1 MLFKTL
7 EIQGFKSF
15 ADKTVITFDT
25 KTTAVVGS
33 NGNGKS
39 NISDALRWVMG
50 EQSAKTMRGKN
61 MEDVIFHGTVGAD
74 GAMERKPM
82 GFAHVALTIDNAD
95 RSLSVDADEVVISR
109 KLYRSGDSEY
119 LINGKKSRLRDIQE
133 LLMGT
138 GLGRDGYSIIG
149 QGRVK
154 EIVEARDTE
163 RREVFEEAAGVSL
176 FLHKKADAEKQLAQ
190 AEDNITRQRD
200 LIRVDEERLPMLKK
214 QSEKAVKA
222 SELMTQKKGLE
233 ISVSVARL
241 NEKRDTLTKISD
253 DLLINNGECEQFERE
268 IKEAE
273 AEIET
278 LGDEKMASQARLERI
293 RSSIQTANDE
303 LAEKRSNISVEE
315 NNLKHNEERRAE
327 LTEQLKNAKENSATF
342 DEQIKDINAQ
352 IDDAKKAADE
362 CEEKAG
368 KFRKK
373 LDEISDRNTAASEE
387 YSALESEIA
396 GLRAEEAK
404 QELGASMARRT
415 AEEVEAQKQSFLSD
429 LSDGESKINEY
440 KKELENVRKT
450 AKKNAEEKDT
460 AQNKLAGMER
470 LAEGKRKRY
479 EEARTALEQVNR
491 ALSEKQQRYK
501 VLSDIEK
508 SKEGYNRAV
517 KEILTAGEQGRL
529 HGIHGIVADV
539 ITVPEK
545 YVTAIETVL
554 SSVMQNI
561 IVDNEETATRCIRY
575 LKEAKAGRATF
586 YPLTSMKG
594 RYLNEPRLKSEAGF
608 EGIASELVEC
618 GDEYAQIVSNLLG
631 LTAVVDDIDTATV
644 IGKKY
649 GYKFRIVTLD
659 GQLVNAGGSFTGGS
673 QIAKTG
679 IISRKQEL
687 DSLYSEIAKL
697 RESEKTKNE
706 EFERYKAEIA
716 KFNIESEGM
725 GDRIR
730 ELEQEEIKS
739 GAEISRLSSLIEQL
753 ETQGE
758 TSRKTLEGFDAQIK
772 QQNEI
777 AAAADGKKAE
787 LGEKI
792 EELEKKLEEQSG
804 ERTEAENEIRD
815 ISEKIKQ
822 YNQDKLDREHDI
834 DLLKQQI
841 KNIEDN
847 RRTLIENSDGYKQAM
862 SELDDSDRE
871 IREKIERIKR
881 EIEQGAGEL
890 DDKKDEI
897 KSLTDEINEF
907 DRRITELHKSINEAN
922 QHKEKF
928 SREVA
933 RLDERQVTVQR
944 EYDKIVALLY
954 DSYSLTVSEAA
965 EQAEIPENLLA
976 AENELTDLN
985 KQISALGPVNMDS
998 VEEYRLVSERYEFQ
1012 SKQLKDI
1019 EDSKRELEK
1028 IIADMTESI
1037 KTQFLESFNDIN
1049 RHFKNVFVQIF
1060 GEGAHAELELTNPED
1075 VLNSG
1080 VEIKAAPPGKVI
1092 KNLISLSGGEQ
1103 TLVAITI
1110 YFAILMHRPTP
1121 FCMLDEVDAA
1131 LDVVNVEKYI
1141 SYLNRF
1147 SQSTQLMIISHR
1159 RGTIEGCSVLYGVV
1173 MQEKGVSRLIRQEL
1187 TDELDGVTN

>member
-15 ADKTVITFDT
+15 ADKTVLTFDT

-50 EQSAKTMRGKN
+50 EQGAKTLRGEK
-61 MEDVIFHGTVGAD
+61 MEDVIFHGTV
-74 GAMERKPM
+74 ERKPM

-95 RSLSVDADEVVISR
+95 RALSVDADEVVISR
-109 KLYRSGDSEY
+109 KLYRSGESEY
-119 LINGKKSRLRDIQE
+119 LINGKKSRLKDIQE

-149 QGRVK
+149 QGRVA
-154 EIVEARDTE
+154 EIVNARDTQ
-163 RREVFEEAAGVSL
+163 RREIFEEAAGVSL

-190 AEDNITRQRD
+190 AEENMTRQRD
-200 LIRVDEERLPMLKK
+200 LIRVDEERLPILKK

-222 SELMTQKKGLE
+222 SELMAQKKELE

-241 NEKRDTLTKISD
+241 NEKRDALSKIED
-253 DLLINNGECEQFERE
+253 DLLINRGECEHFERD
-268 IKEAE
+268 IKNAE
-273 AEIET
+273 TEIEN
-278 LGDEKMASQARLERI
+278 LGDDKMASQGRLERM
-293 RSSIQTANDE
+293 RSSIQSANDE
-303 LAEKRSNISVEE
+303 LAEKRANISVAE
-315 NNLKHNEERRAE
+315 NDLKHNTERRAE
-327 LTEQLKNAKENSATF
+327 LTEQLKSARENSATF
-342 DEQIKDINAQ
+342 DEQIKSVNAE
-352 IDDAKKAADE
+352 IAKAEKAAEDN
-362 CEEKAG
+362 EKQAVEFQ
-368 KFRKK
+368 KQ
-373 LDEISDRNTAASEE
+373 LDEISNRNSAASVE

-404 QELGASMARRT
+404 QELALSMAKRS
-415 AEEVEAQKQSFLSD
+415 AEETEGRKKVFLDD
-429 LSDGESKINEY
+429 LASGEGKINEY
-440 KKELENVRKT
+440 KAELSNVRK
-450 AKKNAEEKDT
+450 AAAQNAEEKDT
-460 AQNKLAGMER
+460 AKNRLAGMER

-479 EEARTALEQVNR
+479 DEARRALEEVNGK
-491 ALSEKQQRYK
+491 LGEKQQRYR

-517 KEILTAGEQGRL
+517 KEVLNAGEQGRL

-539 ITVPEK
+539 ITVQEK

-554 SSVMQNI
+554 NSVMQNI
-561 IVDNEETATRCIRY
+561 IVDNEETATRCIRF
-575 LKEAKAGRATF
+575 LKEANAGRATF

-594 RYLNEPRLKSEAGF
+594 RHLNEPRLEHEDGF

-618 GDEYAQIVSNLLG
+618 ADEYAQIISYLLG

-659 GQLVNAGGSFTGGS
+659 GQLINAGGSFTGGS
-673 QIAKTG
+673 KISKAG

-687 DSLYSEIAKL
+687 DALYSEISKL
-697 RESEKTKNE
+697 RESAKSKNE

-730 ELEQEEIKS
+730 ELEQEDIRQS
-739 GAEISRLSSLIEQL
+739 AEISRLQSLIEQL

-758 TSRKTLEGFDAQIK
+758 SARKTLEGFDAQIK
-772 QQNEI
+772 QQNDI
-777 AAAADGKKAE
+777 ASDAE
-787 LGEKI
+787 KQKGELTEKI
-792 EELEKKLEEQSG
+792 AELEKKHEEQSG
-804 ERTEAENEIRD
+804 ERTEAENKIRD

-822 YNQDKLDREHDI
+822 FNLEKLDRERDI
-834 DLLKQQI
+834 DVFRQQI

-862 SELDDSDRE
+862 SDLDDSDRE

-881 EIEQGAGEL
+881 EIEQGAGEIS
-890 DDKKDEI
+890 DKNDEI
-897 KSLTDEINEF
+897 SSLTNDINEF
-907 DRRITELHKSINEAN
+907 DRKINELHRSINEFN
-922 QHKEKF
+922 RDKEKF

-933 RLDERQVTVQR
+933 RLDERQVTVQK
-944 EYDKIVALLY
+944 EYDKIVSLLY
-954 DSYSLTVSEAA
+954 DSYTLTVSEAS
-965 EQAEIPENLLA
+965 EQATVPENLLA
-976 AENELTDLN
+976 AENDLTELN
-985 KQISALGPVNMDS
+985 KQINALGIVNMAS
-998 VEEYRLVSERYEFQ
+998 IEEYELVSQRYEFQ

-1028 IIADMTESI
+1028 LIAEMTESI
-1037 KTQFLESFNDIN
+1037 KAQFLDAFNDIN
-1049 RHFKNVFVQIF
+1049 RHFKDVFVQIF

-1075 VLNSG
+1075 VLASG
-1080 VEIKAAPPGKVI
+1080 IEIKAAPPGKVI

-1103 TLVAITI
+1103 AMVAITI

-1121 FCMLDEVDAA
+1121 FCMLDEVDAP

-1141 SYLNRF
+1141 NYLNRF
-1147 SQSTQLMIISHR
+1147 SQRTQLMIISHR
-1159 RGTIEGCSVLYGVV
+1159 RGTIEGCQVLYGVF
-1173 MQEKGVSRLIRQEL
+1173 MQEKGVSRLLRQEL

>member
-15 ADKTVITFDT
+15 ADKTVLTFDT

-50 EQSAKTMRGKN
+50 EQGAKTLRGEK
-61 MEDVIFHGTVGAD
+61 MEDVIFHGTV
-74 GAMERKPM
+74 ERKPM

-95 RSLSVDADEVVISR
+95 RALSVDADEVVISR
-109 KLYRSGDSEY
+109 KLYRSGESEY
-119 LINGKKSRLRDIQE
+119 LINGKKSRLKDVQE

-149 QGRVK
+149 QGRVA
-154 EIVEARDTE
+154 EIVNARDTQ
-163 RREVFEEAAGVSL
+163 RREIFEEAAGVSL

-190 AEDNITRQRD
+190 AEENMTRQRD
-200 LIRVDEERLPMLKK
+200 LIRVDEERLPILKK

-222 SELMTQKKGLE
+222 SELMAQKKELD

-241 NEKRDTLTKISD
+241 NEKRDALTKIED
-253 DLLINNGECEQFERE
+253 DLLINRGECEHFERD
-268 IKEAE
+268 IKNAE
-273 AEIET
+273 TEIEN
-278 LGDEKMASQARLERI
+278 LGDDKLASQGRLERM
-293 RSSIQTANDE
+293 RSSIQSANDE
-303 LAEKRSNISVEE
+303 LAEKRANISVAE
-315 NNLKHNEERRAE
+315 NDLKHNNERREE
-327 LTEQLKNAKENSATF
+327 LTEQLKSAKENSATF
-342 DEQIKDINAQ
+342 DEQIKSVNAEIEKAQ
-352 IDDAKKAADE
+352 KAA
-362 CEEKAG
+362 EENEKQAAEFQ
-368 KFRKK
+368 KR
-373 LDEISDRNTAASEE
+373 LDEISDRNSAAGEE

-404 QELGASMARRT
+404 QELALSMAKRS
-415 AEEVEAQKQSFLSD
+415 AEETESQKKTFLDD
-429 LSDGESKINEY
+429 LSSGEDKINEY
-440 KKELENVRKT
+440 KTELKDVRK
-450 AKKNAEEKDT
+450 AAAQNAEEKDT
-460 AQNKLAGMER
+460 AKNRLAGMER

-479 EEARTALEQVNR
+479 DEARRSLDEVN
-491 ALSEKQQRYK
+491 AKLGEKQQRYR

-508 SKEGYNRAV
+508 GKEGYNRAV
-517 KEILTAGEQGRL
+517 KEVLNAGEQGRL

-539 ITVPEK
+539 ITVQEK
-545 YVTAIETVL
+545 YVTAIETAL

-561 IVDNEETATRCIRY
+561 IVDNEETATRCIRF
-575 LKEAKAGRATF
+575 LKEANAGRTTF

-594 RYLNEPRLKSEAGF
+594 RHLNEPRLEQENGF

-618 GDEYAQIVSNLLG
+618 GDEYAQIISNLLG

-659 GQLVNAGGSFTGGS
+659 GQIVNAGGSFTGGS
-673 QIAKTG
+673 RISKSG

-687 DSLYSEIAKL
+687 DALYTEISKL
-697 RESEKTKNE
+697 RESAKSKSE

-730 ELEQEEIKS
+730 ELEQEDIKTS
-739 GAEISRLSSLIEQL
+739 AEISRLQSLIEQL

-758 TSRKTLEGFDAQIK
+758 SARKTLEGFDAQIK
-772 QQNEI
+772 QQNDI
-777 AAAADGKKAE
+777 AAAAEKRMGE
-787 LGEKI
+787 LTEKI
-792 EELEKKLEEQSG
+792 TELEKKHEEQSG
-804 ERTEAENEIRD
+804 ERTEAENKIRD

-822 YNQDKLDREHDI
+822 FNLEKLDRERDI
-834 DLLKQQI
+834 DVFRQQI
-841 KNIEDN
+841 KNIEEN

-862 SELDDSDRE
+862 SDLDASDRG

-881 EIEQGAGEL
+881 EIEQSAGEIS
-890 DDKKDEI
+890 DRNDELTA
-897 KSLTDEINEF
+897 LTDEINEF
-907 DRRITELHKSINEAN
+907 DRKINELHRSINDYN
-922 QHKEKF
+922 RDKEKF

-933 RLDERQVTVQR
+933 RLDERQVTVQK
-944 EYDKIVALLY
+944 EYDKIVALLF
-954 DSYSLTVSEAA
+954 DSYSLTVSEAT
-965 EQAEIPENLLA
+965 EQAALPENLLA
-976 AENELTDLN
+976 AENELSDLN
-985 KQISALGPVNMDS
+985 KQINALGIVNMAS
-998 VEEYRLVSERYEFQ
+998 IEEYEIVSQRYEFQ

-1028 IIADMTESI
+1028 LIAEMTESI
-1037 KTQFLESFNDIN
+1037 KTQFLDAFNDIN
-1049 RHFKNVFVQIF
+1049 RHFKDVFVQVF

-1075 VLNSG
+1075 VLASG
-1080 VEIKAAPPGKVI
+1080 IEIKAAPPGKVI

-1103 TLVAITI
+1103 AMVAITI

-1121 FCMLDEVDAA
+1121 FCMLDEVDAP

-1141 SYLNRF
+1141 NYLNRF
-1147 SQSTQLMIISHR
+1147 SQHTQLMLISHR
-1159 RGTIEGCSVLYGVV
+1159 RGTIEGCQVLYGVF
-1173 MQEKGVSRLIRQEL
+1173 MQEKGVSRLLRQEL
-1187 TDELDGVTN
+1187 TDDLDGVTN

>member
-15 ADKTVITFDT
+15 ADKTVLQFDT

-50 EQSAKTMRGKN
+50 EQGAKTLRGEK
-61 MEDVIFHGTVGAD
+61 MEDVIFHGTT
-74 GAMERKPM
+74 ERKPM
-82 GFAHVALTIDNAD
+82 GFAHVALTIDNSD
-95 RSLSVDADEVVISR
+95 RALSVDADEVVISR
-109 KLYRSGDSEY
+109 KLYRSGESEY
-119 LINGKKSRLRDIQE
+119 LINGKKSRLKDIQE

-149 QGRVK
+149 QGRVA
-154 EIVEARDTE
+154 EIVNARDTQ
-163 RREVFEEAAGVSL
+163 RREIFEEAAGVSL

-190 AEDNITRQRD
+190 AEENIVRQRD
-200 LIRVDEERLPMLKK
+200 LIRVDEERLPILKK

-222 SELMTQKKGLE
+222 SELMNEKKKLE

-241 NEKRDTLTKISD
+241 DEKRTALSKISD
-253 DLLINNGECEQFERE
+253 DLLINRGECEHFERD
-268 IKEAE
+268 IQKAE
-273 AEIET
+273 DEIEN
-278 LGDEKMASQARLERI
+278 LGDDKMSSQARLERI
-293 RSSIQTANDE
+293 RSSIQSANDE
-303 LAEKRSNISVEE
+303 LAEKKSDISVAE
-315 NNLKHNEERRAE
+315 NDLKHNEERRAE
-327 LTEQLKNAKENSATF
+327 LTEQLKSAKENSATF
-342 DEQIKDINAQ
+342 DEQIKQVNVKIAE
-352 IDDAKKAADE
+352 AKQAAEDMGKQAADYQ
-362 CEEKAG
+362 KQ
-368 KFRKK
+368 
-373 LDEISDRNTAASEE
+373 LDEISDRNTAAGEE

-396 GLRAEEAK
+396 SLRAEETK
-404 QELGASMARRT
+404 QELSLSMAKRS
-415 AEEVEAQKQSFLSD
+415 AEEIEGQKQRFLND
-429 LSDGESKINEY
+429 LSEGESKINEY
-440 KKELENVRKT
+440 KAELEKVRSD
-450 AKKNAEEKDT
+450 AAKNAEEKDT
-460 AQNKLAGMER
+460 AQNRLAGMER

-479 EEARTALEQVNR
+479 EEARKSLDEVNGK
-491 ALSEKQQRYK
+491 LGEKQQRYR

-508 SKEGYNRAV
+508 SKEGYFRAV
-517 KEILTAGEQGRL
+517 KDILTAGEQGRL
-529 HGIHGIVADV
+529 TGIHGIVADV

-561 IVDNEETATRCIRY
+561 IVDNEETATRCIRF
-575 LKEAKAGRATF
+575 LKETGAGRATF

-618 GDEYAQIVSNLLG
+618 DDEYAQIISNLLG
-631 LTAVVDDIDTATV
+631 MTAVVDDIDTATV

-673 QIAKTG
+673 KASKTG
-679 IISRKQEL
+679 IISRKQEIEG
-687 DSLYSEIAKL
+687 LYSEISKL
-697 RESEKTKNE
+697 RETAKTKNE

-725 GDRIR
+725 SDRIR
-730 ELEQEEIKS
+730 ELEQEDVKS

-758 TSRKTLEGFDAQIK
+758 TSRKTLQGFDLQIK
-772 QQNEI
+772 QQNETASAATAKMTELTAKI
-777 AAAADGKKAE
+777 A
-787 LGEKI
+787 
-792 EELEKKLEEQSG
+792 ELEKKHEEQSG
-804 ERTEAENEIRD
+804 ERSEAENKIRE
-815 ISEKIKQ
+815 ISEKIKSF
-822 YNQDKLDREHDI
+822 NLGKLDRERDI
-834 DLLKQQI
+834 DVYEQQI

-862 SELDDSDRE
+862 TDLDNSDRE

-881 EIEQGAGEL
+881 EIEQSSGEL
-890 DDKKDEI
+890 SDKNNEI
-897 KSLTDEINEF
+897 TELTEEINEF
-907 DRRITELHKSINEAN
+907 DRKINELHKSINEYN
-922 QHKEKF
+922 QNKEKF

-933 RLDERQVTVQR
+933 RLDERQVTVQK

-954 DSYSLTVSEAA
+954 DSYTLTVSEATA
-965 EQAEIPENLLA
+965 QAEIPENLLV

-985 KQISALGPVNMDS
+985 KQINALGIVNMAS
-998 VEEYRLVSERYEFQ
+998 IEEYETVSQRYEFQ

-1028 IIADMTESI
+1028 IIAEMTESI
-1037 KTQFLESFNDIN
+1037 KTQFLDSFNDIN
-1049 RHFKNVFVQIF
+1049 RHFKDIFVQIF
-1060 GEGAHAELELTNPED
+1060 GEGAHAELELTNPDD
-1075 VLNSG
+1075 VLSSG
-1080 VEIKAAPPGKVI
+1080 IEIKAAPPGKVI

-1103 TLVAITI
+1103 AMVAITI

-1121 FCMLDEVDAA
+1121 FCMLDEVDAP

-1141 SYLNRF
+1141 NYLNRF
-1147 SQSTQLMIISHR
+1147 SQQTQLMIISHR
-1159 RGTIEGCSVLYGVV
+1159 RGTIEGCSVLYGVF
-1173 MQEKGVSRLIRQEL
+1173 MQEKGVSRLLRQEL
-1187 TDELDGVTN
+1187 TDDLDGVTN

>member
-15 ADKTVITFDT
+15 ADKTVLTFDT

-50 EQSAKTMRGKN
+50 EQGAKTLRGEK
-61 MEDVIFHGTVGAD
+61 MEDVIFHGTV
-74 GAMERKPM
+74 ERKPM

-95 RSLSVDADEVVISR
+95 RALSVDADEVVISR
-109 KLYRSGDSEY
+109 KLYRSGESEY
-119 LINGKKSRLRDIQE
+119 LINGKKSRLKDVQE
-133 LLMGT
+133 ILMGT

-149 QGRVK
+149 QGRVA
-154 EIVEARDTE
+154 EIVNARDTQ
-163 RREVFEEAAGVSL
+163 RREIFEEAAGVSL

-190 AEDNITRQRD
+190 AEDNIVRQRD
-200 LIRVDEERLPMLKK
+200 LIRVDEERLPILKK

-222 SELMTQKKGLE
+222 SELMAQKKELE

-241 NEKRDTLTKISD
+241 NEKRNALSKISD
-253 DLLINNGECEQFERE
+253 DLLINRGECEHFERD
-268 IKEAE
+268 IKNAE
-273 AEIET
+273 AEIEN
-278 LGDEKMASQARLERI
+278 LGDDKMASQGRLERI
-293 RSSIQTANDE
+293 RSSIQSANDE
-303 LAEKRSNISVEE
+303 LAEKKSDISVAE
-315 NNLKHNEERRAE
+315 NDLKHNEDRRAE
-327 LTEQLKNAKENSATF
+327 LTEQLKSARENSATF
-342 DEQIKDINAQ
+342 DDRIKRINAR
-352 IDDAKKAADE
+352 IDEARKAADE
-362 CEEKAG
+362 CGQKASEFQ
-368 KFRKK
+368 KQ
-373 LDEISDRNTAASEE
+373 LDEISNRNTAAGEE

-404 QELGASMARRT
+404 QELSGSVARRT
-415 AEEVEAQKQSFLSD
+415 AEETEGQKQRFLDD

-440 KKELENVRKT
+440 KTELDSVRRN
-450 AKKNAEEKDT
+450 AAKNAEEKDT
-460 AQNKLAGMER
+460 AQNRLAGMER

-479 EEARTALEQVNR
+479 EEARRGLDEVNR
-491 ALSEKQQRYK
+491 TLGEKQQRYR

-554 SSVMQNI
+554 SSFMQNI
-561 IVDNEETATRCIRY
+561 IVDNEETATRCIRF
-575 LKEAKAGRATF
+575 LKEANAGRATF

-594 RYLNEPRLKSEAGF
+594 RYLNEPRLKSEEGF

-618 GDEYAQIVSNLLG
+618 GDEYAQIVANLLG
-631 LTAVVDDIDTATV
+631 LTVVVDDIDTATV

-673 QIAKTG
+673 KAAKTG

-687 DSLYSEIAKL
+687 DALYSEISKL
-697 RESEKTKNE
+697 REGAKSKTE

-730 ELEQEEIKS
+730 ELEQEDIRS
-739 GAEISRLSSLIEQL
+739 SAEISRLQSLIEQL

-758 TSRKTLEGFDAQIK
+758 TSRKTLEGFDSQIK

-777 AAAADGKKAE
+777 AAAADAKKTE
-787 LGEKI
+787 LSAKI
-792 EELEKKLEEQSG
+792 AELEKKHEEQTG
-804 ERTEAENEIRD
+804 ERTEAENRIRD

-822 YNQDKLDREHDI
+822 YNLDKLDRERDI
-834 DLLKQQI
+834 DVFGQQI

-847 RRTLIENSDGYKQAM
+847 RRMLIENSDGYKQAM
-862 SELDDSDRE
+862 SDLDNSDRE

-881 EIEQGAGEL
+881 EIEQSAGEL
-890 DDKKDEI
+890 TEKNDEI
-897 KSLTDEINEF
+897 TTLTNEINEY
-907 DRRITELHKSINEAN
+907 DRKISELHKSINEAN
-922 QHKEKF
+922 QNKEKF

-933 RLDERQVTVQR
+933 RLDERQITVQK

-954 DSYSLTVSEAA
+954 DSYTLTVSEAS
-965 EQAEIPENLLA
+965 EQAKIPENLLA
-976 AENELTDLN
+976 AENDLTELN
-985 KQISALGPVNMDS
+985 KQINALGIVNMAS
-998 VEEYRLVSERYEFQ
+998 IEEYELVSQRYEFR

-1028 IIADMTESI
+1028 IIADMTENI
-1037 KTQFLESFNDIN
+1037 RTQFLDAFNDIN
-1049 RHFKNVFVQIF
+1049 RHFKDVFVQIF

-1075 VLNSG
+1075 VLASG
-1080 VEIKAAPPGKVI
+1080 IEIKAAPPGKVI

-1103 TLVAITI
+1103 AMVAITI

-1121 FCMLDEVDAA
+1121 FCMLDEVDAP

-1141 SYLNRF
+1141 NYLNRF
-1147 SQSTQLMIISHR
+1147 SQRTQLMIISHR
-1159 RGTIEGCSVLYGVV
+1159 RGTIEGCQVLYGVF
-1173 MQEKGVSRLIRQEL
+1173 MQEKGVSRLLRQEL
-1187 TDELDGVTN
+1187 SDELDGVTN

>member
-15 ADKTVITFDT
+15 ADKTVLQFDT

-50 EQSAKTMRGKN
+50 EQGAKTLRGEK
-61 MEDVIFHGTVGAD
+61 MEDVIFHGTT
-74 GAMERKPM
+74 ERKPM
-82 GFAHVALTIDNAD
+82 GFAHVALTIDNSD
-95 RSLSVDADEVVISR
+95 RALSVDADEVVISR
-109 KLYRSGDSEY
+109 KLYRSGESEY
-119 LINGKKSRLRDIQE
+119 LINGKKSRLKDIQE

-149 QGRVK
+149 QGRVA
-154 EIVEARDTE
+154 EIVNARDTQ
-163 RREVFEEAAGVSL
+163 RREIFEEAAGVSL

-190 AEDNITRQRD
+190 AEENIVRQRD
-200 LIRVDEERLPMLKK
+200 LIRVDEERLPILKK

-222 SELMTQKKGLE
+222 SELMNEKKNLE

-241 NEKRDTLTKISD
+241 DEKRAALSKISD
-253 DLLINNGECEQFERE
+253 DLLINRGECEHFERD
-268 IKEAE
+268 IQKAE
-273 AEIET
+273 DEIEN
-278 LGDEKMASQARLERI
+278 LGDDKMSSQARLERI
-293 RSSIQTANDE
+293 RSSIQSANDE
-303 LAEKRSNISVEE
+303 LAEKKSDISVAE
-315 NNLKHNEERRAE
+315 NDLKHNEERRAE
-327 LTEQLKNAKENSATF
+327 LTEQLKSAKENSATF
-342 DEQIKDINAQ
+342 DEQIKQVNEKIAE
-352 IDDAKKAADE
+352 AKQAAENMGKQAADYQ
-362 CEEKAG
+362 KQ
-368 KFRKK
+368 
-373 LDEISDRNTAASEE
+373 LDEISDRNTAVGEE

-396 GLRAEEAK
+396 SLRAEETK
-404 QELGASMARRT
+404 QELSLSMAKRS
-415 AEEVEAQKQSFLSD
+415 AEEIEGQKQRFLND
-429 LSDGESKINEY
+429 LSEGESKINEY
-440 KKELENVRKT
+440 KAELEKVRSD
-450 AKKNAEEKDT
+450 AAKNAEEKDT
-460 AQNKLAGMER
+460 AQNRLAGMER

-479 EEARTALEQVNR
+479 EEARKSLDEVNGK
-491 ALSEKQQRYK
+491 LGEKQQRYR

-508 SKEGYNRAV
+508 SKEGYFRAV
-517 KEILTAGEQGRL
+517 KDILTAGEQGRL
-529 HGIHGIVADV
+529 AGIHGIVADV

-561 IVDNEETATRCIRY
+561 IVDNEETATRCIRF
-575 LKEAKAGRATF
+575 LKETGAGRATF

-618 GDEYAQIVSNLLG
+618 DDEYAQIISNLLG
-631 LTAVVDDIDTATV
+631 MTAVVDDIDTATV

-673 QIAKTG
+673 KASKTG
-679 IISRKQEL
+679 IISRKQEIEA
-687 DSLYSEIAKL
+687 LYSEISKL
-697 RESEKTKNE
+697 RETVKTKNE

-725 GDRIR
+725 SDRIR
-730 ELEQEEIKS
+730 ELEQEDIKS

-758 TSRKTLEGFDAQIK
+758 TSRKTLQGFDLQIK
-772 QQNEI
+772 QQNETASAATAKMTELTAKI
-777 AAAADGKKAE
+777 A
-787 LGEKI
+787 
-792 EELEKKLEEQSG
+792 ELEKKHEEQSG
-804 ERTEAENEIRD
+804 ERSEAENKIRE
-815 ISEKIKQ
+815 ISEKIKSF
-822 YNQDKLDREHDI
+822 NLGKLDRERDI
-834 DLLKQQI
+834 DVYEQQI

-862 SELDDSDRE
+862 TDLDNSDRE

-881 EIEQGAGEL
+881 EIEQSSGEL
-890 DDKKDEI
+890 SDKNNEI
-897 KSLTDEINEF
+897 TDLTEEINEF
-907 DRRITELHKSINEAN
+907 DRKINELHKSINEYN
-922 QHKEKF
+922 QNKEKF

-933 RLDERQVTVQR
+933 RLDERQVTVQK

-954 DSYSLTVSEAA
+954 DSYTLTVSEATS
-965 EQAEIPENLLA
+965 QAEIPENLLV

-985 KQISALGPVNMDS
+985 KQINALGIVNMAS
-998 VEEYRLVSERYEFQ
+998 IEEYETVSQRYEFQ

-1028 IIADMTESI
+1028 IIAEMTESI
-1037 KTQFLESFNDIN
+1037 KTQFLDSFNDIN
-1049 RHFKNVFVQIF
+1049 RHFKDIFVQIF
-1060 GEGAHAELELTNPED
+1060 GEGAHAELELTNPDD
-1075 VLNSG
+1075 VLSSG
-1080 VEIKAAPPGKVI
+1080 IEIKAAPPGKVI

-1103 TLVAITI
+1103 AMVAITI

-1121 FCMLDEVDAA
+1121 FCMLDEVDAP

-1141 SYLNRF
+1141 NYLNRF
-1147 SQSTQLMIISHR
+1147 SQHTQLMIISHR
-1159 RGTIEGCSVLYGVV
+1159 RGTIEGCSVLYGVF
-1173 MQEKGVSRLIRQEL
+1173 MQEKGVSRLLRQEL
-1187 TDELDGVTN
+1187 TDDLDGVTN

>member
-15 ADKTVITFDT
+15 ADKTVLQFDT

-50 EQSAKTMRGKN
+50 EQGAKTLRGEK
-61 MEDVIFHGTVGAD
+61 MEDVIFHGTT
-74 GAMERKPM
+74 ERKPM
-82 GFAHVALTIDNAD
+82 GFAHVALTIDNSD
-95 RSLSVDADEVVISR
+95 RALSVDADEVVISR
-109 KLYRSGDSEY
+109 KLYRSGESEY
-119 LINGKKSRLRDIQE
+119 LINGKRSRLKDIQE

-149 QGRVK
+149 QGRVA
-154 EIVEARDTE
+154 EIVNARDTQ
-163 RREVFEEAAGVSL
+163 RREIFEEAAGVSL

-190 AEDNITRQRD
+190 AEENIVRQRD
-200 LIRVDEERLPMLKK
+200 LIRVDEERLPILKK

-222 SELMTQKKGLE
+222 SELMNEKKNLE

-241 NEKRDTLTKISD
+241 DEKRAALSKISD
-253 DLLINNGECEQFERE
+253 DLLINRGECEHFERD
-268 IKEAE
+268 IQKAE
-273 AEIET
+273 DEIEN
-278 LGDEKMASQARLERI
+278 LGDDKMSSQARLERI
-293 RSSIQTANDE
+293 RSSIQSANDE
-303 LAEKRSNISVEE
+303 LAEKKSDISVAE
-315 NNLKHNEERRAE
+315 NDLKHNEERRAE
-327 LTEQLKNAKENSATF
+327 LTEQLKSAKENSATF
-342 DEQIKDINAQ
+342 DEQIKQVNEKIAE
-352 IDDAKKAADE
+352 AKQAAENMGKQAADYQ
-362 CEEKAG
+362 KQ
-368 KFRKK
+368 
-373 LDEISDRNTAASEE
+373 LDEISDRNNAAGEE

-396 GLRAEEAK
+396 SLRAEETK
-404 QELGASMARRT
+404 QELSLSMAKRSV
-415 AEEVEAQKQSFLSD
+415 EEIEGQKQRFLND
-429 LSDGESKINEY
+429 LSEGESKINEY
-440 KKELENVRKT
+440 KAELEKVRSD
-450 AKKNAEEKDT
+450 AAKNAEEKDT
-460 AQNKLAGMER
+460 AQNRLAGMER

-479 EEARTALEQVNR
+479 EEARKSLDEVNGK
-491 ALSEKQQRYK
+491 LGEKQQRYR

-508 SKEGYNRAV
+508 SKEGYFRAV
-517 KEILTAGEQGRL
+517 KDILTAGEQGRL
-529 HGIHGIVADV
+529 AGIHGIVADV

-561 IVDNEETATRCIRY
+561 IVDNEETATRCIRF
-575 LKEAKAGRATF
+575 LKETGAGRATF

-618 GDEYAQIVSNLLG
+618 DDEYAQIISNLLG
-631 LTAVVDDIDTATV
+631 MTAVVDDIDTATV

-673 QIAKTG
+673 KASKTG
-679 IISRKQEL
+679 IISRKQEIEA
-687 DSLYSEIAKL
+687 LYSEISKL
-697 RESEKTKNE
+697 RETAKTKNE
-706 EFERYKAEIA
+706 EVERYKAEIA

-725 GDRIR
+725 SDRIR
-730 ELEQEEIKS
+730 ELEQEDIKS

-758 TSRKTLEGFDAQIK
+758 TSRKTLQGFDLQIK
-772 QQNEI
+772 QQNETASAATAKMTELTAKI
-777 AAAADGKKAE
+777 A
-787 LGEKI
+787 
-792 EELEKKLEEQSG
+792 ELEKKHEEQSG
-804 ERTEAENEIRD
+804 ERSEAENKIRE
-815 ISEKIKQ
+815 ISEKIKSF
-822 YNQDKLDREHDI
+822 NLGKLDRERDI
-834 DLLKQQI
+834 DVYEQQI

-862 SELDDSDRE
+862 TDLDNSDRE

-881 EIEQGAGEL
+881 EIEQSSGEL
-890 DDKKDEI
+890 SDKNNEI
-897 KSLTDEINEF
+897 TDLTEEINEF
-907 DRRITELHKSINEAN
+907 DRKINELHKSINEYN
-922 QHKEKF
+922 QNKEKF

-933 RLDERQVTVQR
+933 RLDERQVTVQK

-954 DSYSLTVSEAA
+954 DSYTLTVSEATS
-965 EQAEIPENLLA
+965 QAEIPENLLV

-985 KQISALGPVNMDS
+985 KQINALGIVNMAS
-998 VEEYRLVSERYEFQ
+998 IEEYETVSQRYEFQ

-1028 IIADMTESI
+1028 IIAEMTESI
-1037 KTQFLESFNDIN
+1037 KTQFLDSFNDIN
-1049 RHFKNVFVQIF
+1049 RHFKDIFVQIF
-1060 GEGAHAELELTNPED
+1060 GEGAHAELELTNPDD
-1075 VLNSG
+1075 VLSSG
-1080 VEIKAAPPGKVI
+1080 IEIKAAPPGKVI

-1103 TLVAITI
+1103 AMVAITI

-1121 FCMLDEVDAA
+1121 FCMLDEVDAP

-1141 SYLNRF
+1141 NYLNRF
-1147 SQSTQLMIISHR
+1147 SQHTQLMIISHR
-1159 RGTIEGCSVLYGVV
+1159 RGTIEGCSVLYGVF
-1173 MQEKGVSRLIRQEL
+1173 MQEKGVSRLLRQEL
-1187 TDELDGVTN
+1187 TDDLDGVTN